1 MRKSQFA
8 IFFGILLSV
17 FLVLSCSNSSGGGD
31 PETPEN
37 KPSNPESTLP
47 KYYTVTFVAGENAYY
62 TSFGNRVETYERRVE
77 EGKTVNELLP
87 EISILAEDNF
97 YYVYEYDHY
106 CISGTDT
113 VFDFSTP
120 ITKDITLVAQ
130 YEVAKPSALLV
141 TSGSDGKTLKISF
154 DHPKIS
160 SYKEVDDLEYVLTVS
175 KAGVVIH
182 TENAKAEKTITI
194 EYKDLEHGITYDVEA
209 WYQYKSKT
217 SKTLKESG
225 TPTVTSRVLMLMYLD
240 GDNNLNDPIFTDL
253 NEVEYGISKLS
264 ESAAS
269 EVTVMALWDGLATV
283 GDGKTTPTKGF
294 PGTQFLKLGADDE
307 LNDTLSANTIN
318 LSENYEWLSKGEVDM
333 SDKQTL
339 INFLNSA
346 LSLYNSKNI
355 VLQFSNHG
363 GGPRSYSPRKVTL
376 KNGKTITLS
385 NNTGRRSMCWD
396 ESSGGETFLKT
407 TDLSAAL
414 EEVGFNSDNKVQLII
429 EDVCLGAS
437 IEEIYELSDYTDYI
451 LASPNNIPE
460 DGLDYANFIENIE
473 KWSFYDT
480 KTYLSWAGRETCI
493 KYRSDYEL
501 TAEQANTLYEL
512 ILAQNEIDASTL
524 TDEDVS
530 DIKMRIS
537 LDNSMNTIS
546 IYNTSYYFKDI
557 VKDLNSIVTEIL
569 ANGDKACTKIFYDT
583 VRNGITTTANENTR
597 TISRS
602 EAIKEITL
610 RYYDS
615 MLYRGTFSWLYD
627 LGYVCDNIYAVA
639 SMENWT
645 ALKSPIESI
654 ARSLYLSC
662 EYCWR
667 DGVGVPTYCSRGNSR
682 LTKNKYGWLA
692 NDSQQVH
699 YGVTI
704 SGETVRGTIDGDT
717 IIFEDGKYPS
727 WYTELKFGQDC
738 KWNDLLKAWFPQN

>member
-8 IFFGILLSV
+8 IFLGILLSV

-407 TDLSAAL
+407 TDLSTAL

-473 KWSFYDT
+473 KKAFYNNST
-480 KTYLSWAGRETCI
+480 TYLDWAAEETCK
-493 KYRSDYEL
+493 KYKNDYSL
-501 TAEQANTLYEL
+501 TSEQANTLYEL
-512 ILAQNEIDASTL
+512 ILNQNNIDASTL

-530 DIKMRIS
+530 EIKMKIS

-546 IYNTSYYFKDI
+546 LFRTSYYFKDI
-557 VKDLNSIVTEIL
+557 VNSLNTVVTEIL
-569 ANGDKACTKIFYDT
+569 KNGDVSCTKIFYDT
-583 VRNGITTTANENTR
+583 VNEGITTQANENTIAI
-597 TISRS
+597 TRS
-602 EAIKEITL
+602 DAIKAITL
-610 RYYDS
+610 RYWDS
-615 MLYRGTFSWLYD
+615 IQYMGTYSWLYD
-627 LGYVCDNIYAVA
+627 LGYICDNISAIA
-639 SMENWT
+639 NMESWS
-645 ALKSPIESI
+645 ALNTPLNSI
-654 ARSLYLSC
+654 AGSIKSAC

-667 DGVGVPTYCSRGNSR
+667 DGLDMPTYCSYPD
-682 LTKNKYGWLA
+682 TKLKNYYGWL
-692 NDSQQVH
+692 VPEYKYLH

-704 SGETVRGTIDGDT
+704 SGETVRGTIDGNT